1 MVFKT
6 SKEQITNLSS
16 IKFNVQNYEVAQP
29 STVNWKNQQMHCWAL
44 VQHLFFLS
52 IPTVHVTPWTT
63 HS

>member
-29 STVNWKNQQMHCWAL
+29 STVNWENQQMHCGAL
-44 VQHLFFLS
+44 GTASLFS
-52 IPTVHVTPWTT
+52 VHSYCPCN
-63 HS
+63 SMDNP